1 LRKTHGFN
9 RMDNNMETTDLTYNG
24 LPVITADDDFIEYLR
39 EQGYTS
45 QIDMDELIIEWDDWA
60 AENVL

>member
-1 LRKTHGFN
+1 
-9 RMDNNMETTDLTYNG
+9 MEESLTYNG
-24 LPVITADDDFIEYLR
+24 LPVLVADEDFVEYLR

-45 QIDMDELIIEWDDWA
+45 QIDLDELVIEWDDWA

>member
-1 LRKTHGFN
+1 
-9 RMDNNMETTDLTYNG
+9 METTDLTYNG
-24 LPVITADDDFIEYLR
+24 LPVIIADDDFIEHLH
-39 EQGYTS
+39 EHGYTS

>member
-1 LRKTHGFN
+1 
-9 RMDNNMETTDLTYNG
+9 METTDLTYNG
-24 LPVITADDDFIEYLR
+24 LPVITADDDFIEHLH

-45 QIDMDELIIEWDDWA
+45 HIDMDELMIEWDDWA

>member
-1 LRKTHGFN
+1 
-9 RMDNNMETTDLTYNG
+9 MDNNMETTDLTYNG
-24 LPVITADDDFIEYLR
+24 LPVITADDDFIEHLH